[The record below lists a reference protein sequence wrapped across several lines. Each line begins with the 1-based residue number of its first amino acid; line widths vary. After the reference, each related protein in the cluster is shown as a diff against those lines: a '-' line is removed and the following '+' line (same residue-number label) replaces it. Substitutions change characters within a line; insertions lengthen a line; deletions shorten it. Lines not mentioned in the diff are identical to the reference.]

1 MKNFSLALTYDDV
14 LLVPQY
20 SEVSSRSQV
29 SLETN
34 LTKKIRLKFPVTSA
48 NMDTVTNKSM
58 AKSMFKFG
66 GVSFYP
72 RFMTPDQQANDILE
86 LTKQGV
92 FVVPAVGIK
101 QGELERVKLLLSKCN
116 IKCILIDVAHGH
128 LKSNLDFVHNI
139 HKLYPEIEIIAGN
152 IATYEGAKALFM
164 AGATTVKVGVG
175 PGSICTTRKV
185 TGSGVPQITAISE
198 AYKAA
203 QEANGYVLADGGMT
217 SSGDIV
223 KALAAGASTVMVGNI
238 LSGTDEAPGEI
249 IEKDGKKYKKYNGS
263 TSLEEKKKQVKKFA
277 KGKDKFYTL
286 HVEGVEAYI
295 PYKGPVLAILQQIE
309 MGIRSGFS
317 YSGAFNI
324 REFHK
329 KARFVQIISSTQS
342 RNGAHSVI
350 LDL

>member
-1 MKNFSLALTYDDV
+1 MKLQLGLTYDDV
-14 LLVPQY
+14 LLIPQY
-20 SEVSSRSQV
+20 SEISSRSQV
-29 SLETN
+29 ILETN
-34 LTKKIRLKFPVTSA
+34 LTKKIKLKFPVTSA

-58 AKSMFKFG
+58 AKSMFEFG

-72 RFMTPDQQANDILE
+72 RFMTPDQQVDDIFE
-86 LTKQGV
+86 LINQGV

-101 QGELERVKLLLSKCN
+101 HGELERVKLLVSKCN

-128 LKSNLDFVHNI
+128 LKSNLDFVQNV
-139 HKLYPEIEIIAGN
+139 HKLYPDVEIIAGN
-152 IATYEGAKALFM
+152 IATYDGAKALFM

-185 TGSGVPQITAISE
+185 TGSGVPQITAISQ

-203 QEANGYVLADGGMT
+203 QEMGGYLLADGGMT
-217 SSGDIV
+217 NSGDIV

-238 LSGTDEAPGEI
+238 ISGTDESPGEI
-249 IEKDGKKYKKYNGS
+249 IEKNGKKYKNYNGS
-263 TSLEEKKKQVKKFA
+263 TSLKEKQKQVNKFT

-295 PYKGPVLAILQQIE
+295 PYKGSVLPILKKLE

-324 REFHK
+324 NEFHK
-329 KARFVQIISSTQS
+329 KAKFIQITSSTIL